1 MNFFQTLVSDLKGPM
16 GTLNSQ
22 ELGVVG
28 PALAAVIPAALANPT
43 KAGLIAAAAPA
54 IVKIAAAQPQLLVEL
69 ITDLVTAVGQ
79 IQAVNVQAPVAQQF
93 QIPPLQAAMQKVG

>member
-1 MNFFQTLVSDLKGPM
+1 MNFFQTLVSDLKGPL

-22 ELGVVG
+22 EVGVIG

-54 IVKIAAAQPQLLVEL
+54 IVKIAAAQPSLLVEL
-69 ITDLVTAVGQ
+69 ITDLNAA
-79 IQAVNVQAPVAQQF
+79 INQAPAVVSGPVA
-93 QIPPLQAAMQKVG
+93 PPVAKVG

>member
-1 MNFFQTLVSDLKGPM
+1 MNFFQMLVADLRGPL
-16 GTLNSQ
+16 GTLNAQ
-22 ELGVVG
+22 ELGVIG

-54 IVKIAAAQPQLLVEL
+54 VIKIAAAQPTLIVEL

-79 IQAVNVQAPVAQQF
+79 IQAPPLPNTATLAAQQ
-93 QIPPLQAAMQKVG
+93 PGVPSHG